1 MTSDKAVWLLITEEA
16 KVSIAEEP
24 LLSEFYQRAILD
36 HLDLEASLS
45 YNLANQLSGSAI
57 PSATIEKLILD
68 ALKADPGIA
77 DSVRLDIIANVERD
91 PACDKHL
98 IPLLYFKGFQA
109 MQLYRISHWYWCNG
123 RAALALF
130 LQNQVAE
137 KFTVDIHPGARIGS
151 GIMIDH
157 ATGLVVGETAI
168 VGDNVSILHSVTL
181 GGSGRGEGD
190 RHPEV
195 GSGVMISAGAKIIGN
210 VKIGDGAKVGAG
222 SLVIDSVPPHAT
234 VVGVPARIVGAPL
247 EGTPSFDMNQNLDV

>member
-1 MTSDKAVWLLITEEA
+1 MTSDKPVWLLIIEEA
-16 KVSIAEEP
+16 KLSIAKEP
-24 LLSEFYQRAILD
+24 LLSEFYQRTILD
-36 HLDLEASLS
+36 HSDLNSSLS

-57 PSATIEKLILD
+57 PPATVEKLILD
-68 ALKADPGIA
+68 VLKADPGIT
-77 DSVRLDIIANVERD
+77 DSVSLDIIASFERD

-98 IPLLYFKGFQA
+98 TPLLYFKGFQA
-109 MQLYRISHWYWCNG
+109 MQLHRISHWYWCNG

-130 LQNQVAE
+130 LQSQVAE
-137 KFTVDIHPGARIGS
+137 VFAVDIHPGARMGS

-168 VGDNVSILHSVTL
+168 VGDNASILHSVTL
-181 GGSGRGEGD
+181 GGSGRGEGG

-210 VKIGDGAKVGAG
+210 IKIGDGVKVGAG
-222 SLVIDSVPPHAT
+222 SLVIESIPPHVT
-234 VVGVPARIVGAPL
+234 VVGVPAKIIGAPL